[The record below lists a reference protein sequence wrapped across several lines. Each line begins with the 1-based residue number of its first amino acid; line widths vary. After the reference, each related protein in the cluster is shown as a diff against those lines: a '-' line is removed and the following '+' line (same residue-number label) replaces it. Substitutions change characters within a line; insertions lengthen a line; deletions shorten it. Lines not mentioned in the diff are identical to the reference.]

1 MLGVLRSVCAH
12 LFACTVSRQLPAVR
26 VAIHLSLASLRSV
39 HQKVPALY
47 IKSISHVLKD
57 DARIIKPVPAS
68 HDPRSNVCDV
78 LCSCYVL
85 LKKSVDPACKI
96 NRH

>member
-1 MLGVLRSVCAH
+1 MLGTLRSVCVH

-26 VAIHLSLASLRSV
+26 FAIHLSLASLRSV
-39 HQKVPALY
+39 HQKGPALY

-68 HDPRSNVCDV
+68 YDLRSDVCDV
-78 LCSCYVL
+78 CSHV
-85 LKKSVDPACKI
+85 VFW
-96 NRH
+96 